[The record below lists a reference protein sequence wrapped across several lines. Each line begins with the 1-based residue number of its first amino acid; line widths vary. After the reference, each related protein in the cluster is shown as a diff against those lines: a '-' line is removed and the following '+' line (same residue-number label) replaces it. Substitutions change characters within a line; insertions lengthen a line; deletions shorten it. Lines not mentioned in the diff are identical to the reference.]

1 MNIWSACQTP
11 LVFLSAPLLMTCVSD
26 ALFCFCVDFIFNLFL
41 FLIAIQIEKGHLI
54 NLFL

>member
-1 MNIWSACQTP
+1 MCRSSW
-11 LVFLSAPLLMTCVSD
+11 LVSD
-26 ALFCFCVDFIFNLFL
+26 ALFCFCVDFIFYLFL